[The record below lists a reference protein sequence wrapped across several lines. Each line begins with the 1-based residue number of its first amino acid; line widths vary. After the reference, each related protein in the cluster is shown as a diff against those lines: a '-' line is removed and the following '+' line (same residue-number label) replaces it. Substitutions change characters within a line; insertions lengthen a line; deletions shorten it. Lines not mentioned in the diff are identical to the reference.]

1 MTAKDPKEA
10 LNVTVR
16 IMGKEYTVACPQ
28 EEHEALVKSA
38 DYLNERMTTIRK
50 RGKALGG
57 EKIAVM
63 AALNIARELLEMRGV
78 EGVAATDHRAPASCA
93 KCQDAAARPGTR
105 AAVFSACADAAV
117 PSTIR
122 FLMPWT
128 MPVSRNR
135 L

>member
-1 MTAKDPKEA
+1 MSPSPKEVSKDA

-63 AALNIARELLEMRGV
+63 AALNIARELLELRGV
-78 EGVAATDHRAPASCA
+78 EGVVQANQQS
-93 KCQDAAARPGTR
+93 
-105 AAVFSACADAAV
+105 
-117 PSTIR
+117 IE
-122 FLMPWT
+122 
-128 MPVSRNR
+128 R
-135 L
+135 LRQLKLDIDSSLALE